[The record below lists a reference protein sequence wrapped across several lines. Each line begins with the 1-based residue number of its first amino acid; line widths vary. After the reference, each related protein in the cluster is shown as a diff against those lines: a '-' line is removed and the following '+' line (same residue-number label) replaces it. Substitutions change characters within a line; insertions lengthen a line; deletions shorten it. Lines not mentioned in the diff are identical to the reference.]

1 MFMEKNAFHI
11 SFLLD
16 KTSTDA
22 RMLGDTSE
30 IFRDRRRKQMIFLE
44 KLSATFSC

>member
-16 KTSTDA
+16 KTDA

-30 IFRDRRRKQMIFLE
+30 IFRDCRRKQMIFLE
-44 KLSATFSC
+44 KLSAPFSR